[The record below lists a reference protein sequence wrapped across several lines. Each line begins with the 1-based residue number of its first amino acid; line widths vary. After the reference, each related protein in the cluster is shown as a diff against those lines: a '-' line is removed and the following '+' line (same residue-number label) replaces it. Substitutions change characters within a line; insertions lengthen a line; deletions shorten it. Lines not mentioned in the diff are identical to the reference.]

1 MFLPLVLITSFKF
14 GIKSL
19 HLSLQTIISFLR
31 VIYEA
36 MNFIMAFPCILAFI
50 NASLSCR
57 CPFPLWHLTPSL
69 SRLPFFHG
77 MSVPVE
83 NYLTFKLCVY
93 VRVYACMCV
102 TVCVTCMN
110 VGACEGHRHL
120 IFLEQNYRYKTMSH
134 LMLVLGTQFSSSVRT
149 GFAVNYWAITLAL
162 PWSMHLICP
171 YPHSPLRLFFLFH
184 YCLYGLM
191 T

>member
-1 MFLPLVLITSFKF
+1 MFLPLVLLTSFKF

-50 NASLSCR
+50 NPSLSCP
-57 CPFPLWHLTPSL
+57 CPFPLWQPTPSL

-102 TVCVTCMN
+102 TVCVMCMN

-120 IFLEQNYRYKTMSH
+120 IFLEQNYRNKTMSH
-134 LMLVLGTQFSSSVRT
+134 LMLVLGTQFSSSSVRT

-171 YPHSPLRLFFLFH
+171 TPTLL
-184 YCLYGLM
+184 
-191 T
+191 